1 MKRITAKWLREP
13 SLQAAFAVILAGGGE
28 ARVAGGA
35 VRNALMGEAVGDI
48 DLATT
53 LSPQKIIEIFKA
65 AGHSVYPTGID
76 HGTVTVVIGKHTYEV
91 TTLRKDV
98 MTDGRHAVVS
108 FTGDWREDA
117 LRRDFTMNALYCDV
131 DGEIYD
137 YTNGYK
143 DILRS
148 RIIFV
153 GMPSARIKEDYLRI
167 LRYFRFLSTYQNL
180 KPDKAGLSA
189 CVKLKKGLLAL
200 SAERVAQEMFKLLAG
215 PKAASILKLMA
226 RLNVLKTVITHGD
239 EFRAIGRLPPDPVL
253 RAFVLAKKP
262 IDLKQSWRLSN
273 EQARRIEALL
283 AMSSPSP
290 KLRDNEQRRILYAV
304 GGQSWRDSVHVA
316 WARSRAPLT
325 DRAWKRMLALP
336 KRWSIPL
343 FPVSGRDLIELGY
356 TPGPAM
362 GTDLK
367 QLEERWIA
375 SDFRPSKQDLLES
388 LKGN

>member
-1 MKRITAKWLREP
+1 MRRITAKWLKEQ
-13 SLQAAFAVILAGGGE
+13 SLQEAFAVIMAAGGE

-53 LSPQKIIEIFKA
+53 LPPQKIIEIFKA

-76 HGTVTVVIGKHTYEV
+76 HGTVTVVIGENTYEV
-91 TTLRKDV
+91 TTLRRDV
-98 MTDGRHAVVS
+98 TTDGRHAVVS
-108 FTGDWREDA
+108 FTDDWREDA
-117 LRRDFTMNALYCDV
+117 LRRDFTMNALYCGA
-131 DGEIYD
+131 DGKIYD
-137 YTNGYK
+137 YTNGYE
-143 DILRS
+143 DILRN

-153 GMPSARIKEDYLRI
+153 GAPAARIKEDSLRI
-167 LRYFRFLSTYQNL
+167 LRYFRFLSTYENL

-189 CVKLKKGLLAL
+189 CVKLKKRLLAL

-215 PKAASILKLMA
+215 PMAVSILKLMA
-226 RLNVLKTVITHGD
+226 RLNVLKTVIAYSD
-239 EFRAIGRLPPDPVL
+239 EFRAIGRLPPDPIL

-273 EQARRIEALL
+273 EQAKRIEDLL
-283 AMSSPSP
+283 AMSSPSR
-290 KLRDNEQRRILYAV
+290 KLRENEQRRILYGI
-304 GGQSWRDSVHVA
+304 GGQAWRDSVHLA
-316 WARSRAPLT
+316 WARSREPLT
-325 DRAWKRMLALP
+325 DRVWKRMLALP
-336 KRWSIPL
+336 KRWPVPL

-367 QLEERWIA
+367 QLEERWVA
-375 SDFRPSKQDLLES
+375 SDFKPSKQYLLES